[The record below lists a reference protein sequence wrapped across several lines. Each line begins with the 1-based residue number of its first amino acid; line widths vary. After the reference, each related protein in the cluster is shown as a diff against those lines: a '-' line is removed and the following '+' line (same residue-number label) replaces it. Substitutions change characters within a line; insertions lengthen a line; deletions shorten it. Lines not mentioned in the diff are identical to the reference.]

1 MGHLFHPISTTLT
14 SNEPSKS
21 INSFS
26 LTKAS
31 VHRIKYYKSQF
42 AMGHS
47 QKKRVAFNKWKKKW
61 IFLMIKVTIDKEDRH
76 HKTSHA

>member
-1 MGHLFHPISTTLT
+1 MGHLFHPIATTLT
-14 SNEPSKS
+14 SNEHSKS

-47 QKKRVAFNKWKKKW
+47 QKKRIAFNK
-61 IFLMIKVTIDKEDRH
+61 
-76 HKTSHA
+76 

>member
-1 MGHLFHPISTTLT
+1 MLYSRLFTSLLVSLQMGHLFHPISTTLT

-21 INSFS
+21 INGFS

-31 VHRIKYYKSQF
+31 VHRIKYYESQF

-47 QKKRVAFNKWKKKW
+47 QKKRVAFNK
-61 IFLMIKVTIDKEDRH
+61 
-76 HKTSHA
+76 